1 MNKIPMTNPPP
12 SYWNASA
19 PKKNSGRNNTEND
32 ELTHKIAGKNDF
44 WFHARG
50 VPGSHVV
57 LICGGDG
64 AKESDIS
71 DAASIAAFY
80 SADKRDKVAVD
91 YTLVKNVKK
100 PSGGRPGA
108 AVYFDY
114 KSVFVKP
121 EPGKEVKE

>member
-1 MNKIPMTNPPP
+1 PVK
-12 SYWNASA
+12 SY
-19 PKKNSGRNNTEND
+19 PKTFVTENGLTVLCGRNNTEND
-32 ELTHKIAGKNDF
+32 ELTHRIAGKNDL

-57 LICGGDG
+57 LMCGG
-64 AKESDIS
+64 AQAEESDIQ

-91 YTLVKNVKK
+91 YTLIKNVKK

-108 AVYFDY
+108 VAYFDY
-114 KSVFVKP
+114 KSVLVKP
-121 EPGKEVKE
+121 EPGKEVNEK